1 MDKIIVT
8 NKPKLIKWLSLDA
21 TGLLQHVQSKGII
34 KMDEYNDLMSVSSSR
49 TIVITLLDLLIGK
62 GESTC
67 RTFLNLLNKDDVNE
81 SFPELRE
88 WIKAVDT
95 SGTTDMNG
103 SSSLKPSGTQVTYN
117 IAASSSSVVHAPTI
131 VGSSTG
137 PIAMNTMT
145 TFGRSDYQKHD
156 RNWGRRETGDG
167 RLIQIK
173 EFQKF
178 LKANT
183 SALVQNVKRIDPI
196 LDDLNLHKE
205 STANVRAKTTDQDKM
220 RKLLD
225 CVNCESIA
233 EKLVDALF
241 KHEEDLMIEITRG
254 AYAR

>member
-1 MDKIIVT
+1 MFYIHIYIH
-8 NKPKLIKWLSLDA
+8 PYIYIY
-21 TGLLQHVQSKGII
+21 HF
-34 KMDEYNDLMSVSSSR
+34 
-49 TIVITLLDLLIGK
+49 LLIILII
-62 GESTC
+62 C
-67 RTFLNLLNKDDVNE
+67 F
-81 SFPELRE
+81 FPEC
-88 WIKAVDT
+88 
-95 SGTTDMNG
+95 
-103 SSSLKPSGTQVTYN
+103 
-117 IAASSSSVVHAPTI
+117 
-131 VGSSTG
+131 
-137 PIAMNTMT
+137 
-145 TFGRSDYQKHD
+145 
-156 RNWGRRETGDG
+156 
-167 RLIQIK
+167 
-173 EFQKF
+173 QKF

>member
-95 SGTTDMNG
+95 SGKLQMR
-103 SSSLKPSGTQVTYN
+103 
-117 IAASSSSVVHAPTI
+117 AH
-131 VGSSTG
+131 VG
-137 PIAMNTMT
+137 
-145 TFGRSDYQKHD
+145 
-156 RNWGRRETGDG
+156 
-167 RLIQIK
+167 
-173 EFQKF
+173 
-178 LKANT
+178 
-183 SALVQNVKRIDPI
+183 
-196 LDDLNLHKE
+196 
-205 STANVRAKTTDQDKM
+205 
-220 RKLLD
+220 
-225 CVNCESIA
+225 
-233 EKLVDALF
+233 
-241 KHEEDLMIEITRG
+241 
-254 AYAR
+254 